1 MDYEKSK
8 SLELEL
14 SAEELR
20 NLKDE
25 FAEELIQYGHAQE
38 GVGLTKPE
46 STKPLEVFEPP
57 IPFELTTS
65 QFENGDAKV
74 LPFEWLSSLYARS

>member
-25 FAEELIQYGHAQE
+25 FAKELIQYGHTKE
-38 GVGLTKPE
+38 GL
-46 STKPLEVFEPP
+46 LN
-57 IPFELTTS
+57 
-65 QFENGDAKV
+65 QKV
-74 LPFEWLSSLYARS
+74 RSR